1 MQNQQ
6 TTSYPVQGI
15 LILLILGYV
24 LYSLAIALAPAPA
37 KSRVKAM
44 PTSPRGAQVNTEAI
58 QRELVGGTPFP
69 SRI

>member
-24 LYSLAIALAPAPA
+24 LYSLAIALAPA

-44 PTSPRGAQVNTEAI
+44 PTSPRDAQVNTEAI